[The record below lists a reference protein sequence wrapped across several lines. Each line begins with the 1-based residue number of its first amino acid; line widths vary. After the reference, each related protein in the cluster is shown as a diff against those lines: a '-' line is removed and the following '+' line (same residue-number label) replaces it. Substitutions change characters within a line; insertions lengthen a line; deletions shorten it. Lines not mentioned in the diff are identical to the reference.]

1 MQTPGM
7 VATDAVIDV
16 RGLVKRYGDVHAV
29 DGIDFDVAPGEV
41 FGLLGPNGAGKTT
54 TVEILE
60 GLRTPDGGRARS
72 SASTSR
78 PAPTRSSRGSASASR
93 PPRSTR
99 S

>member
-1 MQTPGM
+1 MTTEGAL
-7 VATDAVIDV
+7 ATGSVIRV
-16 RGLVKRYGDVHAV
+16 RGLVKRYGEVKAV

-60 GLRTPDGGRARS
+60 GLRTPDGGQAIVLGVDV
-72 SASTSR
+72 AT
-78 PAPTRSSRGSASASR
+78 APTRSSRGSGSASR
-93 PPRSTR
+93 PLRCTR